1 MTSRP
6 AAHTATTGARSL
18 LPGGVRDDPGRFG
31 GGPAA
36 LYCDFENLVLG
47 TGNGPTGNTN
57 PVPTKAVTWLCRW
70 YGTASIRRAYAD
82 WSDSRFSRHQTALRD
97 NNIDL
102 IHIPRLTKGAHKN
115 AADIRLAVDAM
126 ETLMTHPEVGVFV
139 LVTGDSDYTPL
150 VGRLREYGKHVIG
163 VGAQASASS
172 HLVQACSEFKYW
184 ATILAQVEPAARPA
198 VAATFNI
205 ADAEQLLI
213 RAFHALGADTATAG
227 GLKNKMLALDPS
239 FDEGNY
245 GCTTYRAFLGR
256 LTHRVRD
263 VGKSGEDRRYQLI
276 EPSDTTLNPSHG
288 TRG

>member
-1 MTSRP
+1 MTMTGISGPHRP
-6 AAHTATTGARSL
+6 NPWLSDMPRRYG
-18 LPGGVRDDPGRFG
+18 D
-31 GGPAA
+31 GPTA

-47 TGNGPTGNTN
+47 AGTTPAGQAN

-70 YGTASIRRAYAD
+70 YGNASIRRAYAD
-82 WSDSRFSRHQTALRD
+82 WADPRFGRHQLALHD

-102 IHIPRLTKGAHKN
+102 IQIPRLTKGAHKN

-163 VGAQASASS
+163 VGTHANASS
-172 HLVQACSEFKYW
+172 HLVQACSEYKYW
-184 ATILAQVEPAARPA
+184 GTIVASVEPAAAAVAA
-198 VAATFNI
+198 VAATFDI

-213 RAFHALGADTATAG
+213 RAFEALGGDVVTAG

-245 GCTTYRAFLGR
+245 GCSAFRAFLAR
-256 LTHRVRD
+256 LPHRVRD
-263 VGKSGEDRRYQLI
+263 VGRSGEDRRVQLI
-276 EPSDTTLNPSHG
+276 EPSDTAPPVI
-288 TRG
+288 